1 MIPIVNDIPTRL
13 NLIYIFKAWIKI
25 LKPLLQNHFRDI
37 TWGPPIRSSFKQDK
51 TFLQVALRQY
61 VEYYRIWHL
70 CFLIQLSAKK
80 FRCHESF
87 TFWTMYSILFIKNI
101 YCIALPSY
109 ILDFSSRFIK
119 DLIST
124 SRCRANS
131 DVLSISKLSLFSFHD
146 SPDSSSTFFK
156 SASRVSV

>member
-1 MIPIVNDIPTRL
+1 MIFQPVWIWYISSKHELKFL
-13 NLIYIFKAWIKI
+13 NLSFKTTFET
-25 LKPLLQNHFRDI
+25 LLEV
-37 TWGPPIRSSFKQDK
+37 PPIRSSFKQDK

-61 VEYYRIWHL
+61 VEYYRIWPL